1 VRQKGGNDERDKE
14 AEGRN
19 FILPLSLFQKKTLL
33 LTLMFFLLVKNR
45 SVALGPMLKATP
57 LKKRTL
63 PIASSPR
70 SKKKATPRKVKSTPK
85 AVRPTPISV
94 FLVSFFFV
102 AVRLRARGTRKRK
115 RARRER
121 GNGRERERRVSF
133 GRPGS
138 RGKKGAPP
146 PPPRDIDGAKK
157 ENISHSE
164 AHSACRRAF
173 CPTFTSADPGAA
185 TAPCL
190 ARGKAQGKAG
200 GRARRK
206 ADRKR
211 NEKKFAFS
219 FPRLGGEQ
227 REKDSGQRLKNES
240 GVTAFFLE
248 EFSRQPSSSGP
259 WSSYSSSKGAS
270 FWFNSPLFYADDPS
284 VC

>member
-1 VRQKGGNDERDKE
+1 MRQKGGNDERDKE

-121 GNGRERERRVSF
+121 GNGREREAREFWKAGVERKKGRATAAAARHRRGEEGKHLSF
-133 GRPGS
+133 RSALRLSSSILSDFHERGS
-138 RGKKGAPP
+138 RSGNRPVPCAGKST
-146 PPPRDIDGAKK
+146 R
-157 ENISHSE
+157 ES
-164 AHSACRRAF
+164 RR
-173 CPTFTSADPGAA
+173 
-185 TAPCL
+185 
-190 ARGKAQGKAG
+190 QG
-200 GRARRK
+200 
-206 ADRKR
+206 
-211 NEKKFAFS
+211 E
-219 FPRLGGEQ
+219 E
-227 REKDSGQRLKNES
+227 ES
-240 GVTAFFLE
+240 RPKT
-248 EFSRQPSSSGP
+248 Q
-259 WSSYSSSKGAS
+259 
-270 FWFNSPLFYADDPS
+270 
-284 VC
+284 

>member
-1 VRQKGGNDERDKE
+1 MLRCGCMREEREKG
-14 AEGRN
+14 
-19 FILPLSLFQKKTLL
+19 
-33 LTLMFFLLVKNR
+33 
-45 SVALGPMLKATP
+45 
-57 LKKRTL
+57 
-63 PIASSPR
+63 
-70 SKKKATPRKVKSTPK
+70 
-85 AVRPTPISV
+85 
-94 FLVSFFFV
+94 
-102 AVRLRARGTRKRK
+102 
-115 RARRER
+115 RER
-121 GNGRERERRVSF
+121 GERGETGGRERRVSF

-146 PPPRDIDGAKK
+146 PPSRDIDGANK

-164 AHSACRRAF
+164 THSACRRAF
-173 CPTFTSADPGAA
+173 CPTFTSADPRAA

-190 ARGKAQGKAG
+190 ARGKAQGKAV

-211 NEKKFAFS
+211 KEKKFPFS

-227 REKDSGQRLKNES
+227 REKDNGQRLKNES

-259 WSSYSSSKGAS
+259 WSSYSSSRGAS